1 MKFSFHR
8 VPVGIDNCYL
18 LRGERTVLID
28 GGAPFGAGAFVRHM
42 RQLGVDPQEIELV
55 LLTHGHWDHIAS
67 LGFVLEQTGAKVA
80 VHRSDQAWVEGGT
93 PPFPP
98 GVNSYGRGMIWMAE
112 RLIHPKLPSV
122 KVDILLGDE
131 GMSLAEYGIPGKV
144 VHTPGHTQGSVM
156 ILLETGEAFVGDMA
170 MNAWFLRRTPGLPVL
185 AEDLDMVVESW
196 KKVLPTGIQRVYP
209 AHGMDFPADVIR
221 KEILAYEAKR

>member
-1 MKFSFHR
+1 
-8 VPVGIDNCYL
+8 
-18 LRGERTVLID
+18 
-28 GGAPFGAGAFVRHM
+28 
-42 RQLGVDPQEIELV
+42 LV

-80 VHRSDQAWVEGGT
+80 VHHNDQAWVETGT

-98 GVNSYGRGMIWMAE
+98 GANSYGRGMIWLAE
-112 RLIHPKLPSV
+112 RIIHPKLPPV
-122 KVDILLGDE
+122 KVDIVLGDD

-156 ILLETGEAFVGDMA
+156 VLLESGEAFVGDMA
-170 MNAWFLRRTPGLPVL
+170 MNAWFLRRTPGLPIL

-196 KKVLPTGIQRVYP
+196 KKVLPMGIKCVYP
-209 AHGMDFPADVIR
+209 AHGRDFPADIIQ
-221 KEILAYEAKR
+221 KEILTFEAKQ